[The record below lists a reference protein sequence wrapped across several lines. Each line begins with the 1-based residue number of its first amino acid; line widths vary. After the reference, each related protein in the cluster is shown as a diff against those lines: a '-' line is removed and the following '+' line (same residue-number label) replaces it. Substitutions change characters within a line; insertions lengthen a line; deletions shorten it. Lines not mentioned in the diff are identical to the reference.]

1 MQAKEVSKQ
10 LAQRAEDIAR
20 RLYPD
25 GKRHGSEWCV
35 GNLSGETGNSL
46 KINIKGT
53 KAGIWCD
60 FATGEG
66 GDLLDLW
73 AKKNNL
79 SIGQALK
86 EACDHLGIKK
96 QHFEF
101 HKPKQFS
108 KPKKQEF
115 DSIPQTSNVVQYLTE
130 ERHLSIETI
139 NAFKV
144 NQMGRD
150 IVFPY
155 IRDGEVVF
163 IKYLNLER
171 KDGKKI
177 VRVEANCEPCLF
189 GWHLI
194 PKTARAVTIC
204 EGEIDA
210 MTLYQLGIPALSV
223 PFGAGTG
230 KKHEWFE
237 YEYDRLAIFDEIY
250 ICMDND
256 SEGEVATRDIIG
268 RLGAHRCKMV
278 SLPLKDPNECLQEG
292 LNAEM
297 MQGYFKEAKTLD
309 PEELKKL
316 GFFFDVT
323 LNEMYPLDG
332 VIVGY
337 EPPWDKCKNKILF
350 RPSELSVW
358 SGINGHGKSQFL
370 GQVML
375 GIMNQGAKICM
386 ASLELKPSKLIA
398 RLVKQASAMSLP
410 SQDYLKS
417 IIAHYN
423 DNMWL
428 FNLIGNAKSGRLL
441 EVFKYARQRYGVDV
455 FVIDSFMMMDI
466 AEDDYKAQKSFMEK
480 LCEFKNQYDCHV
492 HIVVHPRKGTD
503 EATAPNKMDYKGTG
517 AISDLADNCFS
528 VWRNKAKEHA
538 VQKQS
543 QGYSLTEKEAL
554 NLDKPDGLWIC
565 DKQRH
570 GDWEGGLAFWFD
582 LPTYQYL
589 ESEGRKPKPFVNYSC
604 LLD

>member
-1 MQAKEVSKQ
+1 MQAKDVSQQ
-10 LAQRAEDIAR
+10 LAHRAEDIAR

-35 GNLSGETGNSL
+35 GNLSGDAGDSL
-46 KINIKGT
+46 KIHLKGN
-53 KAGIWCD
+53 KAGVWCD

-86 EACDHLGIKK
+86 EACEHLGIKK

-101 HKPKQFS
+101 HKPKKFD
-108 KPKKQEF
+108 KPKKQKF
-115 DSIPQTSNVVQYLTE
+115 NLLPQVSTVVKYLTE

-139 NAFKV
+139 NAFNV
-144 NQMGRD
+144 SQTGQD
-150 IVFPY
+150 IVLPY
-155 IRDGEVVF
+155 IREGETIF
-163 IKYLNLER
+163 IKYINLER
-171 KDGKKI
+171 KEGKKV

-189 GWHLI
+189 GWHMI
-194 PKTARAVTIC
+194 PKASRQVTIC

-210 MTLYQLGIPALSV
+210 MSLYQLGIPALSV
-223 PFGAGTG
+223 PFGAGSG

-237 YEYDRLAIFDEIY
+237 YEYDRLSIFDEIY

-256 SEGEVATRDIIG
+256 SEGEIATREIIG
-268 RLGAHRCKMV
+268 RLGAHRCRMV
-278 SLPLKDPNECLQEG
+278 ELPMKDPNECLQEG
-292 LNAEM
+292 FNAELM
-297 MQGYFKEAKTLD
+297 SSYFKEARTLD
-309 PEELKKL
+309 PEELKQL
-316 GFFFDVT
+316 GFFYDVT

-332 VIVGY
+332 VIAGY
-337 EPPWDKCKNKILF
+337 ESPWDKSRNKILF

-370 GQVML
+370 GQIML
-375 GIMNQGAKICM
+375 GLMNQGAKICM

-398 RLVKQASAMSLP
+398 RLVKQASAMRDP
-410 SQDYLKS
+410 SPDYLRAV
-417 IIAHYN
+417 IDRYN
-423 DNMWL
+423 DQMWL
-428 FNLIGNAKSGRLL
+428 FNLLGNAKSGRLL

-466 AEDDYKAQKSFMEK
+466 AEDDYKAQKAFIEK

-492 HIVVHPRKGTD
+492 HIVVHPRKGAD
-503 EATAPNKMDYKGTG
+503 ETTAPNKMDYKGTG
-517 AISDLADNCFS
+517 AISDLSDNCFS
-528 VWRNKAKEHA
+528 VWRNKAKEKAAH
-538 VQKQS
+538 KQQQNIMLS
-543 QGYSLTEKEAL
+543 EKEMETL
-554 NLDKPDGLWIC
+554 KKPDCLWFC

-582 LPTYQYL
+582 LPSYQYL
-589 ESEGRKPKPFVNYSC
+589 ESEGRKPKPFVKYSC
-604 LLD
+604 LEN